1 MKRIFLM
8 ALVVS
13 ARVHMAFAQTK
24 TVTVDAND
32 ALNSNTKIVAQTSVG
47 QVFFTGHQLGSTYAF
62 PSAGIFRAWTDNP
75 TGTSNY
81 YYDGVTNG
89 NVNFSV
95 RADGQGYFAGKVGI
109 NTTTP
114 AMSLDVNGALLGGN
128 TNLDGVNTNFL
139 ANSSK
144 VLIGWNRTAGAGET
158 DFISNQGAGNTGG
171 FAFYNHNN
179 SNTEN
184 LLMWL
189 TGDGRLQLG
198 QFTTSMGTNKLAVA
212 GGIIA
217 ESVTVKLKSAW
228 PDYVF
233 KPTYQLPSL
242 SEVKTYIDQNQHLPE
257 IPSEKEI
264 ANEGQN
270 LGEMNKLLLKKVEE
284 LTLYLIEQNK
294 RIEKLE
300 SQINKSHE

>member
-1 MKRIFLM
+1 MTGCLFLFR
-8 ALVVS
+8 S
-13 ARVHMAFAQTK
+13 ANAQTK

-32 ALNSNTKIVAQTSVG
+32 ALNNNTKIVAQTSVG

-75 TGTSNY
+75 TGASNY

-114 AMSLDVNGALLGGN
+114 AMSLDVNGALCGGN
-128 TNLDGVNTNFL
+128 TNLDGVNANFL

-144 VLIGWNRTAGAGET
+144 ILIGWNRTAGAGET

-171 FAFYNHNN
+171 FAFYNHDN
-179 SNTEN
+179 SNNESQ
-184 LLMWL
+184 LMWL
-189 TGDGRLQLG
+189 TGDGRLRLG

-217 ESVTVKLKSAW
+217 ESVTVKLKGVW

-233 KPTYQLPSL
+233 KPTYQLRPL
-242 SEVKTYIDQNQHLPE
+242 TEIKEYIDHNQHLPE
-257 IPSEKEI
+257 IPSEQEVAKNGLNV
-264 ANEGQN
+264 A
-270 LGEMNKLLLKKVEE
+270 EMNKLLLKKVEE

-294 RIEKLE
+294 RIDNLE
-300 SQINKSHE
+300 SQLKKRTNKK